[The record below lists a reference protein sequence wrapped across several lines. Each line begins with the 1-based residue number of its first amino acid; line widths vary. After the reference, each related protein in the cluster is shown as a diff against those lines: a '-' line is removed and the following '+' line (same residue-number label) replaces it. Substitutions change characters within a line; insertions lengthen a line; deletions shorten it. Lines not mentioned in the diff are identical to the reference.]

1 MKKRASLMMLIGVLS
16 LYSCTQL
23 PQPVVQPSQVICA
36 HDACTL
42 IISTNVAEA
51 VLVVKNQDDVTV
63 YQGAAGR
70 VTLTDVGQYTIVA
83 QAVAGYQSPKIQT
96 IRLTETQ
103 KTAKVHLEYL
113 KQPVTGKIEITSP
126 SEEAEVQ
133 AGNLKVTFQAMGVQK
148 VQCHLAGKSVSA
160 TNGAC
165 VVNIPDEAG
174 THTIEVKGV
183 GQQGQN
189 VADRVNVKVKAV
201 VQPNTKLGFHDQQRI
216 LETIGTDY
224 DHPAFE
230 RGAWRLL
237 PHQRDG
243 ATYKD
248 LAYVR
253 GRVWVDAIDQEVQPD
268 RIQVWL
274 SDTANAK
281 AGAYLYDGPPKAKA
295 FELNTDWYGGQQGQV
310 MYLVSRMSKQGQSDV
325 TTSFPFVIDNSAPQI
340 PNVGLVSAGGPKDRY
355 IPELRGIRDFNWARG
370 AIENQLYNTDLVD
383 LGGPVPAGLDRMTY
397 YYVPAAQHPKIPLQN
412 HPDRISKIKAAART
426 FRRVESAGTGG
437 QYAATYDSVAEK
449 DLEGATYYIYAVVTD
464 QLGNESASS
473 VFEKISFDNHAP
485 SVRASIRDVSPLP
498 FASCAAHQYIS
509 DWFRYDQAGAKDIG
523 VGFADV
529 GRGESSGNVIN
540 LDQMSTKLVGTA
552 GKNHLVHEI
561 MPVNINAYYD
571 SNLFSD
577 GPLPI
582 HARVYDLLGNI
593 ADEQLGKVLI
603 DNIDPV
609 IDFKSPAVGET
620 LKAGQSYSVNTNIT
634 EKGAGLD
641 QSRTFLMWNDYV
653 HNQGRTRQNGF
664 IGAPVAFAHGHAA
677 AWKALATADDQ
688 RVGLLNL
695 AVDCAGNA
703 AMSRRMVNVT
713 SETEVQPQR
722 LPVLGRWDVYHYSKN
737 PQYVLP
743 KQGKLHNFEA
753 DDQQLDLLG
762 EGSGLFLADM
772 VVAGTNSRS
781 GGKINTVSYH
791 RELLWE
797 SWQSI
802 VKYLTGQTPAGQDAT
817 SGSHAVSYQ
826 NRDLDPTIQRRG
838 AVLAK
843 NRALNWVNI
852 TDTSKAM
859 VSGSQKSS
867 FVTPLFNSWET
878 ASSSQY
884 YRVKGQF
891 RHDEHG
897 TQGIHALVTDT
908 EGMYSAVRDEEYAP
922 SVQNMISA
930 ATLATTHQAGDI
942 LYLDFSVATP
952 VPLIAN
958 AKRGGFA
965 LQVSGDG
972 VNFTDMPVTWN
983 VSALPSGTNMVRA
996 TYQANPHHKWIRM
1009 RLQEKIGVWP
1019 VVYDGQV
1026 LKLDVK

>member
-1 MKKRASLMMLIGVLS
+1 MKKRASFIALIGVLS
-16 LYSCTQL
+16 LCSCVQL
-23 PQPVVQPSQVICA
+23 PQPVVPSEAAVCA

-42 IISTNVAEA
+42 IMSANVAEA

-63 YQGAAGR
+63 YQGPAKR
-70 VTLTDVGQYTIVA
+70 VPLTDVGQYTIVA
-83 QAVAGYQSPKIQT
+83 QAMAGYQSPKMQVVQ
-96 IRLTETQ
+96 LTEAQ
-103 KTAKVHLEYL
+103 KTAKVYLEYL
-113 KQPVTGKIEITSP
+113 KQPATGQITITSP
-126 SEEAEVQ
+126 LEGAEVQ
-133 AGNLKVTFQAMGVQK
+133 PGDLEMTFQTADVQDI
-148 VQCHLAGKSVSA
+148 QCFGAGKSVKA
-160 TNGAC
+160 MRGTC
-165 VVNIPDEAG
+165 VVNIPNEVG

-183 GQQGQN
+183 NRQGQN
-189 VADRVNVKVKAV
+189 VAKRVNVKVKAV
-201 VQPNTKLGFHDQQRI
+201 VQPNIQLGFHHQQRI

-224 DHPAFE
+224 DHPNFK

-237 PHQRDG
+237 PQRVNG
-243 ATYKD
+243 TSYKD
-248 LAYVR
+248 IAYVR
-253 GRVWVDAIDQEVQPD
+253 GQVWVDAIDQEVQPD

-274 SDTANAK
+274 SDTANAD

-295 FELNTDWYGGQQGQV
+295 FELNTAWYSGQQGQV
-310 MYLVSRMSKQGQSDV
+310 KYLVSRMSKQGQSDI

-340 PNVGLVSAGGPKDRY
+340 PDVGLISAGGPKDRY

-370 AIENQLYNTDLVD
+370 TIENQLYNTDLVD
-383 LGGPVPAGLDRMTY
+383 LGGPIPAGLDRITY
-397 YYVPAAQHPKIPLQN
+397 YYVPAAEHAAIPLQN

-426 FRRVESAGTGG
+426 LRRVESAGTGG
-437 QYAATYDSVAEK
+437 LYAATYDSVAAK

-498 FASCAAHQYIS
+498 FASCDANQYIS
-509 DWFRYDQAGAKDIG
+509 DWFLYDQAKAKDRGI
-523 VGFADV
+523 GFADI
-529 GRGESSGNVIN
+529 GRGESSGSVLN
-540 LDQMSTKLVGTA
+540 LNQMSIKLVGTA

-561 MPVNINAYYD
+561 TPVNINAYYD

-582 HARVYDLLGNI
+582 HARVYDLLGNT
-593 ADEQLGKVLI
+593 ADEQLGQVLI

-609 IDFKSPAVGET
+609 IDFKAPAVGAT

-677 AWKALATADDQ
+677 AWTALAAADDQ

-722 LPVLGRWDVYHYSKN
+722 LPVLGRWDVYHYNKN
-737 PQYVLP
+737 PRYVMP

-762 EGSGLFLADM
+762 EGNGLFLADM
-772 VVAGTNSRS
+772 VVAETNSRTK
-781 GGKINTVSYH
+781 GKINTVSYH

-802 VKYLTGQTPAGQDAT
+802 VKYLTGQTPAGQNAT
-817 SGSHAVSYQ
+817 TGPHAVSYQ
-826 NRDLDPTIQRRG
+826 NRNLDPTIQRWG

-859 VSGSQKSS
+859 VAGSKKSF
-867 FVTPLFNSWET
+867 FVTPLFNSWQT

-908 EGMYSAVRDEEYAP
+908 EGMYSAVRDEEYVP

-930 ATLATTHQAGDI
+930 ATLATTHQVGDI

-958 AKRGGFA
+958 AKHGGFT

-972 VNFTDMPVTWN
+972 VNFTDMPVKWS
-983 VSALPSGTNMVRA
+983 VLALPSGTNMVRA
-996 TYQANPHHKWIRM
+996 TYQANPRHKWIRM
-1009 RLQEKIGVWP
+1009 RLQENVGGWP
-1019 VVYDGQV
+1019 VVYDGQA
-1026 LKLDVK
+1026 LKLDIR